1 VEIAR
6 TVVPTR
12 EGYQRWAEVY
22 DSDGNPMIAL
32 EDRHFP
38 SMLPEVKTLLIADV
52 GCGTGRH
59 TLRLASRG
67 ARVVA
72 LDFSDAMLNRAKQT
86 ASTRQACFILADVV
100 ASIPLKS
107 GVLDGA
113 VCNLVLE
120 HVEDIAAM
128 LRELRRVCKVNGFVL
143 VSDIHPALA
152 AGGTAAN
159 FQDPKTGQKIFP
171 RGYRHELTDY
181 ETAAA
186 DAVFRTDAMT
196 EAAVDEELAT
206 AIPSAAKYLGEMML
220 LLLRLVA
227 R

>member
-6 TVVPTR
+6 TIVPTR
-12 EGYQRWAEVY
+12 EGYQHWAEVY

-32 EDRHFP
+32 EDRLFP
-38 SMLPEVKTLLIADV
+38 SMLPEVKGLLIADL
-52 GCGTGRH
+52 GCGTGRQ
-59 TLRLASRG
+59 TLKLVSRG

-72 LDFSDAMLNRAKQT
+72 LDFSDAMLNRATRT
-86 ASTRQACFILADVV
+86 ANSPHASFILADVV

-113 VCNLVLE
+113 VCSLVLE
-120 HVEDIAAM
+120 HVEDLASI
-128 LRELRRVCKVNGFVL
+128 LREMRRVCKANGFVL

-152 AGGTAAN
+152 ACGTAAN
-159 FQDPKTGQKIFP
+159 FQDPKTGEKIFP

-186 DAVFRTDAMT
+186 SAGFRIDAMT
-196 EAAVDEELAT
+196 EAAADEGLAT
-206 AIPSAAKYLGEMML
+206 AMPRAAKYLGEMML
-220 LLLRLVA
+220 LMLRLVA
-227 R
+227 C